1 MALFRLREI
10 PLFSARRPVRFG
22 HLKVPTKQPI
32 REEVHASLDSCIA
45 HILCRAHAER
55 GRLGA
60 TGPAAIRLPDV
71 TLEQAKKAIDAA
83 AAEAAKNGWAFA
95 IAVVNPG
102 GHLVAFAKMDQT
114 QFASIKIAQHKA
126 RTAATFRRPTKAFQ
140 DGLAANPANVY
151 LLTLDDVIASEGGIP
166 LMSGGK
172 LIGAIG
178 CSGGTGA
185 QDGQACKAGADTIK

>member
-1 MALFRLREI
+1 LTLCAALAV
-10 PLFSARRPVRFG
+10 SA
-22 HLKVPTKQPI
+22 TAWAQQ
-32 REEVHASLDSCIA
+32 
-45 HILCRAHAER
+45 
-55 GRLGA
+55 
-60 TGPAAIRLPDV
+60 GPPQYGSPGV
-71 TLEQAKKAIDAA
+71 TLEQAKKAIE
-83 AAEAAKNGWAFA
+83 AAEAEAKKNGWAFA
-95 IAVVNPG
+95 IAVVSSD
-102 GHLVAFAKMDQT
+102 GHLVAFNKMDQT

-126 RTAATFRRPTKAFQ
+126 RAAATFRRPTKAFQ

-172 LIGAIG
+172 IIGAIG